1 MFWNTEF
8 LDASPSHIDVL
19 LQMPT
24 VKLSDILFEDD
35 LLQELKTSNSNLINF
50 LNRTET
56 ITELVDNITLLTEK
70 DCCDKLVYSKVHAA
84 YISCEI
90 LSSGSPDIFAH
101 LVNRPDCLTK
111 IISCLTIEPKPYN
124 NTNNNSGQ
132 ADNATEQPA
141 SDQKVNEIEE
151 QKEADEEENEINED
165 EDHSGASDAKGPE
178 QEPDVV
184 KIENSTNDNQ
194 NDHSSDLSISEH
206 VATKVVP
213 QKANLVSK
221 VISTVHMVAPALLSC
236 HISRNIDMF
245 SRLIDLLVDNID
257 VSGSFEILC
266 TFIKPTGMEYQSIEC
281 RYHFCEI
288 LGKLHFVDKLIDVMT
303 NSDSDDK
310 QRNACQLLCDI
321 IVLGRQCAA
330 DQKDQ
335 PVSFDLLTELL
346 QSKDRVQTILEQMF
360 SREDRNSTAIICGMK
375 VLQVLIEKKVVAD
388 GPMVVIAIGEAQEA
402 IEKYLIHFH
411 ELLLNPPKQEPIKTT
426 FGIIQK
432 PLGYIR
438 LEVVNLIRA
447 LISTNS
453 PFVIKKLVELATMKV
468 IIDLFIEY
476 SWNNLLH
483 TQVEQALC
491 LIINNYR
498 KDEESNYQ
506 TQIVEM
512 HTQHIIDNHQ
522 SNQNSTENLPE
533 TEKQK
538 ESQQQQESTQSKLE
552 QPATE
557 FPSRAL
563 LSQILNEC
571 DLIGR
576 LLLPNSVTNNNI
588 SGTIIKEHDNESNNK
603 ENSSSVDN
611 CNSNNIDSS
620 SPKHDGELN
629 NKEDTSTENAGELN
643 NKDNL
648 SPVDAAE
655 VKTKENSSSVHDGN
669 SKNIPLSNGIDNSDK
684 PRRVELERQRR
695 KNGEQANFGHIIQ
708 MINSIAINRDLDTI
722 RDHLN
727 EMKDTRPDLHD
738 RWTTFVNVDV
748 ASFKEISL
756 FYDAQSANNNVNHR
770 FGHNNQMSNNQHLME
785 SAISNLSHMNSP
797 TDNENS
803 RNNNDEGQF
812 YAYFSFTKEVVL
824 PDINVDVLPKMRR
837 LRNAPSSDS
846 PVLSERDL
854 RYALKQ
860 RDLMNLKK

>member
-8 LDASPSHIDVL
+8 IDPSPSHIDLVL
-19 LQMPT
+19 QQPT
-24 VKLSDILFEDD
+24 VKLSDILFEEN
-35 LLQELKTSNSNLINF
+35 LLQELKTSNSNLIHF

-56 ITELVDNITLLTEK
+56 ITELVDNITKLAEQ

-101 LVNRPDCLTK
+101 LVSRPECLTK
-111 IISCLTIEPKPYN
+111 IISCLDT
-124 NTNNNSGQ
+124 
-132 ADNATEQPA
+132 
-141 SDQKVNEIEE
+141 
-151 QKEADEEENEINED
+151 
-165 EDHSGASDAKGPE
+165 
-178 QEPDVV
+178 
-184 KIENSTNDNQ
+184 ST
-194 NDHSSDLSISEH
+194 SECS
-206 VATKVVP
+206 TTRVVP

-221 VISTVHMVAPALLSC
+221 VISTIHMVEPALLSC
-236 HISRNIDMF
+236 HISRNIDLF
-245 SRLIDLLVDNID
+245 SKLIDLLVDNVD

-266 TFIKPTGMEYQSIEC
+266 TFIKPTGIEYQSIEC

-288 LGKLHFVDKLIDVMT
+288 LGKLNFVDKLIDVMT

-335 PVSFDLLTELL
+335 PFDLLTELL
-346 QSKDRVQTILEQMF
+346 QSKYRVQTILEQMF
-360 SREDRNSTAIICGMK
+360 SKEDRNPTAIICGMK
-375 VLQVLIEKKVVAD
+375 VLQVLIERKVVTD
-388 GPMVVIAIGEAQEA
+388 GPMVELAIGEAQEA
-402 IEKYLIHFH
+402 IEKYLINFH

-453 PFVIKKLVELATMKV
+453 PIVIKKLVELETMKV

-498 KDEESNYQ
+498 KDEEANYQ
-506 TQIVEM
+506 LQTIEM
-512 HTQHIIDNHQ
+512 HTQHILDNHQ
-522 SNQNSTENLPE
+522 SNQNSTGDSPANTQDNVLSKTISEVPSESLNLSDTQP
-533 TEKQK
+533 
-538 ESQQQQESTQSKLE
+538 QEPTSPKSE
-552 QPATE
+552 QPTTE

-576 LLLPNSVTNNNI
+576 LLSPNSA
-588 SGTIIKEHDNESNNK
+588 TIYNVNGIVKDHSVELNNK
-603 ENSSSVDN
+603 ENSSEAD
-611 CNSNNIDSS
+611 SNKEEISDEIVSKKSNDSDSS
-620 SPKHDGELN
+620 
-629 NKEDTSTENAGELN
+629 
-643 NKDNL
+643 
-648 SPVDAAE
+648 
-655 VKTKENSSSVHDGN
+655 
-669 SKNIPLSNGIDNSDK
+669 DK
-684 PRRVELERQRR
+684 LRRVELERQRR

-727 EMKDTRPDLHD
+727 EMKDNRPDLHD

-756 FYDAQSANNNVNHR
+756 FYDVQSAGINVNHR
-770 FGHNNQMSNNQHLME
+770 FGHNNQISNNQHLMDSSE
-785 SAISNLSHMNSP
+785 SSHMNSSD
-797 TDNENS
+797 DNES
-803 RNNNDEGQF
+803 SQNNIDEGQY

-824 PDINVDVLPKMRR
+824 PNINVDVLPQMKR
-837 LRNAPSSDS
+837 SKK
-846 PVLSERDL
+846 EL
-854 RYALKQ
+854 RYATRRECDVARNSIGDDKP
-860 RDLMNLKK
+860 

>member
-90 LSSGSPDIFAH
+90 LSSGSSDIFGN

-111 IISCLTIEPKPYN
+111 IISCLDP
-124 NTNNNSGQ
+124 TNNEC
-132 ADNATEQPA
+132 T
-141 SDQKVNEIEE
+141 
-151 QKEADEEENEINED
+151 
-165 EDHSGASDAKGPE
+165 
-178 QEPDVV
+178 
-184 KIENSTNDNQ
+184 T
-194 NDHSSDLSISEH
+194 
-206 VATKVVP
+206 TKVVP

-236 HISRNIDMF
+236 HISQNIELF
-245 SRLIDLLVDNID
+245 SRLIDLLVDNVD

-266 TFIKPTGMEYQSIEC
+266 TFIKPTGVEYQSIEC

-360 SREDRNSTAIICGMK
+360 SKEDRNPTAIICGMK
-375 VLQVLIEKKVVAD
+375 VLQVLIEKKVVTDA
-388 GPMVVIAIGEAQEA
+388 PMVALAIGEAQEA

-453 PFVIKKLVELATMKV
+453 PLVIKKLVELKTMKV

-491 LIINNYR
+491 LIICNYR
-498 KDEESNYQ
+498 KDEESSYQ
-506 TQIVEM
+506 TQIIEM
-512 HTQHIIDNHQ
+512 HTQHILDNHR
-522 SNQNSTENLPE
+522 SNHNSTQDSS
-533 TEKQK
+533 EKEEQK
-538 ESQQQQESTQSKLE
+538 EEQHQEQPQPQPQEEQPIQQQQQQPETIELTQPNSEQPTTDQQENQQEQQVLQEQQPQTQELAQPKLE
-552 QPATE
+552 QPTTE

-576 LLLPNSVTNNNI
+576 LLSPSSVSNGNVN
-588 SGTIIKEHDNESNNK
+588 GTIVKDHDGESNNK
-603 ENSSSVDN
+603 ENSSSEHA
-611 CNSNNIDSS
+611 S
-620 SPKHDGELN
+620 N
-629 NKEDTSTENAGELN
+629 NKEETPETNETE
-643 NKDNL
+643 
-648 SPVDAAE
+648 S
-655 VKTKENSSSVHDGN
+655 
-669 SKNIPLSNGIDNSDK
+669 SDK
-684 PRRVELERQRR
+684 QRRVESERQRR

-727 EMKDTRPDLHD
+727 EMKDKRPDLHD

-756 FYDAQSANNNVNHR
+756 YYDVQSASNNVSHR
-770 FGHNNQMSNNQHLME
+770 FGQNNQISNNQHLMD
-785 SAISNLSHMNSP
+785 SSNSSHLNSSN
-797 TDNENS
+797 DNENS
-803 RNNNDEGQF
+803 QNNNDEGQL

-824 PDINVDVLPKMRR
+824 PSINVDVLPRMSRSKNLPHSAAPEILYQMSAREKR
-837 LRNAPSSDS
+837 LA
-846 PVLSERDL
+846 ERMAQLED
-854 RYALKQ
+854 
-860 RDLMNLKK
+860 